1 DARGQ
6 RDRQRERAGAGLHV
20 AAAFGDRTFP
30 LNVRVSFKRRH
41 KAPFENGS
49 GFWVLGSGL
58 WFWFWVLGPRFWV
71 LVLVLGSGFK
81 VRLKADTTYI
91 VCDCVHHLR
100 LRPVMPSC
108 TPRP

>member
-30 LNVRVSFKRRH
+30 LNVRMSFKRRH

-49 GFWVLGSGL
+49 GFWVLGSG
-58 WFWFWVLGPRFWV
+58 FWFWVLGSGFWV
-71 LVLVLGSGFK
+71 QGPPEGGH
-81 VRLKADTTYI
+81 Y
-91 VCDCVHHLR
+91 VHRLR
-100 LRPVMPSC
+100 LRTASAFAPAMAMAYIICACV
-108 TPRP
+108 R